1 MKPVASSGRVQTAP
15 QDDKTVRDFGNFI
28 CFIAGEVTLL
38 MRKVFDDGADEPT
51 GNYEDENLFRTDIYG
66 VIRTLDRT
74 KASVNPPE
82 IIGINKTKAAK
93 QFLGLV
99 LSIKLIL

>member
-51 GNYEDENLFRTDIYG
+51 GNHEDENLFRTYIYG
-66 VIRTLDRT
+66 VICTLDRT

-82 IIGINKTKAAK
+82 IID
-93 QFLGLV
+93 
-99 LSIKLIL
+99 